1 MKRRLIKPIFLF
13 SLTLANV
20 VSGQM
25 PDKTVA
31 QQTRPP
37 AATKKTAAAQAP
49 KPNKAKISTSSTR
62 KKTPATGKYY
72 QVKPGE
78 TLYSISVKTG
88 QVFQNL
94 AQWNNLPSPYQVKE
108 GQVIT
113 LSPPP
118 EEPEPEQNLA
128 NPVPVKEKREA
139 VQKFTITPTK
149 KSPIP
154 VIIKAPKAVPP
165 TPLRKSPALVEKKT
179 SIPIADKKMLKL
191 TFRWP
196 INGVVVK
203 NFMQSNHQGIDIE
216 NQTGKQAVVAAETG
230 RVVYTGQG
238 LSSLKNLIIIQHNG
252 QYLTAYANN
261 SHVFVKEEQQVAAG
275 QRIAELRTVTNKPN
289 ILHFQIRKNGIP
301 VNPLNLLPK

>member
-1 MKRRLIKPIFLF
+1 MKRQLIKPIFLF
-13 SLTLANV
+13 SLTLANI
-20 VSGQM
+20 VSGQT
-25 PDKTVA
+25 PDKAMA
-31 QQTRPP
+31 QQAHPP
-37 AATKKTAAAQAP
+37 TTAKKTAAAQAP
-49 KPNKAKISTSSTR
+49 KPNKAKIPTGSIR
-62 KKTPATGKYY
+62 KKPPATVKYY

-108 GQVIT
+108 GQILT

-118 EEPEPEQNLA
+118 EEQEQSQA
-128 NPVPVKEKREA
+128 KPVPVKEKREA
-139 VQKFTITPTK
+139 VQKFTIPPTK
-149 KSPIP
+149 KPPIP
-154 VIIKAPKAVPP
+154 AIIKAPKAAPP
-165 TPLRKSPALVEKKT
+165 KPIRKVPALVEKKT

-191 TFRWP
+191 AFRWP
-196 INGVVVK
+196 MNGVVVK
-203 NFMQSNHQGIDIE
+203 SFTQSNHQGIDIE
-216 NQTGKQAVVAAETG
+216 NKTGKQAVLAAETG

-238 LSSLKNLIIIQHNG
+238 LSSLKNLIIIQHNE

-261 SHVFVKEEQQVAAG
+261 SHVLVKEEQRVAAG
-275 QRIAELRTVTNKPN
+275 QRIAELSAPANKPN